1 MSPGLS
7 TKAIDKSP
15 DCAPRCAVYAGGA
28 VNQRTRRKQVMKK
41 KMTLLKALVV
51 SDERQNSWFLN
62 GGFHEATDHMDVR
75 ALRVNMRDFHST
87 LREIV
92 QQTPDV
98 LLLDSTLSSP
108 FVARMAVHVRD
119 KMPNLPTFTL
129 PDIHGALIRSADT
142 GATGSDLAAADTIAR
157 TILYT
162 HGRLGLQRTLLQ
174 MALRDDLTDLH
185 NRRGF
190 IALATQQLT
199 WARDS
204 GQHMV
209 MFFADLDGLKWI
221 NDHYGHGEGDR
232 AIALAAAC
240 IKETFRRFDV
250 TARLSG
256 DEFVALIMEEPGRSA
271 ETICR
276 RLQMNLADCT
286 GAESPYKLSMSIG
299 VAHFDPDRPVTLQEL
314 MKQADAELYEHKR
327 KDRVAASKGRR
338 LRGGAPGFNPPGSPA
353 LRPPGPLIEPPM
365 QGG

>member
-1 MSPGLS
+1 M
-7 TKAIDKSP
+7 
-15 DCAPRCAVYAGGA
+15 
-28 VNQRTRRKQVMKK
+28 NK
-41 KMTLLKALVV
+41 KMTLLKGLVV
-51 SDERQNSWFLN
+51 SDDRENSWFLD
-62 GGFHEATDHMDVR
+62 GGFHEATDLMEIR

-87 LREIV
+87 LSEIV
-92 QQTPDV
+92 QQSPDV
-98 LLLDSTLSSP
+98 LLLDSTLPSP
-108 FVARMAVHVRD
+108 FVVRMAVHVRD
-119 KMPNLPTFTL
+119 KMPNLPIFLL
-129 PDIHGALIRSADT
+129 PDIHGAIIQGAAEAGNAANSAMVTADT
-142 GATGSDLAAADTIAR
+142 VAR

-174 MALRDDLTDLH
+174 MALRDDLTGLH

-232 AIALAAAC
+232 AISLAAAC

-271 ETICR
+271 ETIRR
-276 RLQMNLADCT
+276 RLQTNLADCT
-286 GAESPYKLSMSIG
+286 GAESRYRLSMSVG
-299 VAHFDPDRPVTLQEL
+299 VAHFDPNKPVTLQEL
-314 MKQADAELYEHKR
+314 MRQADTELYEHKR
-327 KDRVAASKGRR
+327 KNRSSVSKGRWPSAAS
-338 LRGGAPGFNPPGSPA
+338 LEMNPPVGGSQLLTAGPGMG
-353 LRPPGPLIEPPM
+353 PPRG
-365 QGG
+365 

>member
-1 MSPGLS
+1 
-7 TKAIDKSP
+7 
-15 DCAPRCAVYAGGA
+15 
-28 VNQRTRRKQVMKK
+28 
-41 KMTLLKALVV
+41 
-51 SDERQNSWFLN
+51 
-62 GGFHEATDHMDVR
+62 
-75 ALRVNMRDFHST
+75 MRDFHST

-108 FVARMAVHVRD
+108 FVVRVAVHVRD
-119 KMPNLPTFTL
+119 KMPNLPIFLL
-129 PDIHGALIRSADT
+129 PDIHGAMIQSAETDN
-142 GATGSDLAAADTIAR
+142 AANSALVAADTVAR
-157 TILYT
+157 AILYT

-174 MALRDDLTDLH
+174 MALRDDLTGLH

-199 WARDS
+199 WARDT

-232 AIALAAAC
+232 AISLAAAC

-276 RLQMNLADCT
+276 RLQMNLADCA
-286 GAESPYKLSMSIG
+286 GAESPYKLSMSVG
-299 VAHFDPDRPVTLQEL
+299 VAHFDPDKPVTLQEL
-314 MKQADAELYEHKR
+314 MRHADTELYEHKR
-327 KDRVAASKGRR
+327 KGRLAPSKGRR
-338 LRGGAPGFNPPGSPA
+338 VSAAPLELNPSGSLA
-353 LRPPGPLIEPPM
+353 LMTAGPLIEPTMPR
-365 QGG
+365 G

>member
-1 MSPGLS
+1 
-7 TKAIDKSP
+7 
-15 DCAPRCAVYAGGA
+15 
-28 VNQRTRRKQVMKK
+28 MKK
-41 KMTLLKALVV
+41 KLKLLKALVV
-51 SDERQNSWFLN
+51 SDEQENSWFLS
-62 GGFHEATDHMDVR
+62 GGFHEATDLMDVR
-75 ALRVNMRDFHST
+75 ALAVKMRDFHST

-92 QQTPDV
+92 QQAPDV

-108 FVARMAVHVRD
+108 FVVRMAVHVRD
-119 KMPNLPTFTL
+119 KMPNLPIFLL
-129 PDIHGALIRSADT
+129 PDTHGAVIQSAEIDNAANT
-142 GATGSDLAAADTIAR
+142 ALAAADTVAR

-174 MALRDDLTDLH
+174 MALRDDLTGLH

-199 WARDS
+199 WARDT

-232 AIALAAAC
+232 AISLAAAC

-276 RLQMNLADCT
+276 RLQMNLADCAR
-286 GAESPYKLSMSIG
+286 AERRYRLSMSVG
-299 VAHFDPDRPVTLQEL
+299 VAHFDPDKPVTLQEL
-314 MKQADAELYEHKR
+314 MRQADTELYEHKR
-327 KDRVAASKGRR
+327 RGRLAASKGPWRSAAP
-338 LRGGAPGFNPPGSPA
+338 LELNPSGGLA
-353 LRPPGPLIEPPM
+353 LITSGPLIEPTLPR
-365 QGG
+365 G

>member
-1 MSPGLS
+1 MKNN
-7 TKAIDKSP
+7 KA
-15 DCAPRCAVYAGGA
+15 
-28 VNQRTRRKQVMKK
+28 M
-41 KMTLLKALVV
+41 LLKALVV
-51 SDERQNSWFLN
+51 SDERENSWFLS
-62 GGFHEATDHMDVR
+62 GGFHEATDLMDIR
-75 ALRVNMRDFHST
+75 ALRVNMQDFHST
-87 LREIV
+87 LREIA

-108 FVARMAVHVRD
+108 FVVRMAVHIRD
-119 KMPNLPTFTL
+119 KMPNLPIFML
-129 PDIHGALIRSADT
+129 PDIHGALIQSTETDNAANSAQVTADT
-142 GATGSDLAAADTIAR
+142 VAR

-174 MALRDDLTDLH
+174 MALRDDLTGLH

-204 GQHMV
+204 GQQMV

-221 NDHYGHGEGDR
+221 NDRYGHGEGDR
-232 AIALAAAC
+232 AISLAAAC

-276 RLQMNLADCT
+276 RLQMNLADCA
-286 GAESPYKLSMSIG
+286 GADSPYKLSMSVG
-299 VAHFDPDRPVTLQEL
+299 VAHFDPDKPVTLQEL
-314 MKQADAELYEHKR
+314 MRQADTELYEHKR
-327 KDRVAASKGRR
+327 KGRLAASKGPTAV
-338 LRGGAPGFNPPGSPA
+338 GGAARVESIRQSQLMTA
-353 LRPPGPLIEPPM
+353 GPRNV
-365 QGG
+365 

>member
-1 MSPGLS
+1 MKNN
-7 TKAIDKSP
+7 KA
-15 DCAPRCAVYAGGA
+15 
-28 VNQRTRRKQVMKK
+28 M
-41 KMTLLKALVV
+41 LLKALVV
-51 SDERQNSWFLN
+51 SDERENSWFLS
-62 GGFHEATDHMDVR
+62 GGFHEATDLMDIR
-75 ALRVNMRDFHST
+75 ALRVNMQDFHST
-87 LREIV
+87 LREIA

-108 FVARMAVHVRD
+108 FVVRMAVHIRD
-119 KMPNLPTFTL
+119 KMPNLPIFML
-129 PDIHGALIRSADT
+129 PDIHGALIQSAETDNAANSAQVTADT
-142 GATGSDLAAADTIAR
+142 VAR

-174 MALRDDLTDLH
+174 MALRDDLTGLH

-204 GQHMV
+204 GQQMV

-221 NDHYGHGEGDR
+221 NDRYGHGEGDR
-232 AIALAAAC
+232 AISLAAAC

-276 RLQMNLADCT
+276 RLQMNLADCA
-286 GAESPYKLSMSIG
+286 GADSPYKLSMSVG
-299 VAHFDPDRPVTLQEL
+299 VAHFDPDKPVTLQEL
-314 MKQADAELYEHKR
+314 MRQADTELYEHKR
-327 KDRVAASKGRR
+327 KGRLAASKGRR
-338 LRGGAPGFNPPGSPA
+338 LSAAPLELNPSGS
-353 LRPPGPLIEPPM
+353 LS
-365 QGG
+365 

>member
-1 MSPGLS
+1 
-7 TKAIDKSP
+7 
-15 DCAPRCAVYAGGA
+15 
-28 VNQRTRRKQVMKK
+28 MKK
-41 KMTLLKALVV
+41 KLTLLKALVV
-51 SDERQNSWFLN
+51 SDEQENSWFLN
-62 GGFHEATDHMDVR
+62 GGFHETNDLLDVR

-108 FVARMAVHVRD
+108 FVVRVAVHVRD
-119 KMPNLPTFTL
+119 KMPNLPIFLL
-129 PDIHGALIRSADT
+129 PDIHGAMIQSAETDN
-142 GATGSDLAAADTIAR
+142 AANSALVAADTVAR
-157 TILYT
+157 AILYT

-174 MALRDDLTDLH
+174 MALRDDLTGLH

-199 WARDS
+199 WARDT

-232 AIALAAAC
+232 AISLAAAC

-276 RLQMNLADCT
+276 RLQMNLADCA
-286 GAESPYKLSMSIG
+286 GAESPYKLSMSVG
-299 VAHFDPDRPVTLQEL
+299 VAHFDPDKPVTLQEL
-314 MKQADAELYEHKR
+314 MRHADTELYEHKR
-327 KDRVAASKGRR
+327 KGRLAPSKGRR
-338 LRGGAPGFNPPGSPA
+338 VSAAPLELNPSGSLA
-353 LRPPGPLIEPPM
+353 LMTAGPLIEPTMPR
-365 QGG
+365 G